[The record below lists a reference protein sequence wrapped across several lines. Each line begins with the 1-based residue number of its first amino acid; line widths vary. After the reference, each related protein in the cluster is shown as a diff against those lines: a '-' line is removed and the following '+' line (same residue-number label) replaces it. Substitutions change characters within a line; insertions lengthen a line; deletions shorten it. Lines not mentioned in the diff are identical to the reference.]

1 MEEIFA
7 NQISDKVFVSVVY
20 KEFLQSNNEKTT
32 QLKIGKA
39 LK

>member
-1 MEEIFA
+1 MEEVFA
-7 NQISDKVFVSVVY
+7 NQISDKAFVCFIY
-20 KEFLQSNNEKTT
+20 KEFLQSNNEKTS